1 MIKYED
7 IIKQIR
13 ILENKKQ
20 KNDARLAS
28 LTQENS
34 DINAKLKV
42 LNQKKELFEKMN
54 NELSELLDI
63 AKKPMGA
70 KSPIELASTE

>member
-42 LNQKKELFEKMN
+42 LNQKKELFEKMD
-54 NELSELLDI
+54 NELSELLDT